1 MWDYSFSF
9 IIYISYILSIS
20 DTFFAFSLRHLERSN
35 MTIELQNNG
44 ECYLSWWV
52 HFKIPIIVFCYI
64 GRITLRLSLSTCIS
78 DVKASSS
85 TSTYPSTL
93 KSTSWDSRLSWKS
106 SSCVSSNLK
115 GSSSSDWLRTWLL
128 KFLSTFLEQFA
139 KVSCETHS

>member
-1 MWDYSFSF
+1 MRDYSFSF

-52 HFKIPIIVFCYI
+52 HFQIPIIVLRYI

-78 DVKASSS
+78 DVNASSS
-85 TSTYPSTL
+85 TSTHPSTL
-93 KSTSWDSRLSWKS
+93 KSTS
-106 SSCVSSNLK
+106 
-115 GSSSSDWLRTWLL
+115 
-128 KFLSTFLEQFA
+128 
-139 KVSCETHS
+139 